1 MMNQVWNLRG
11 IYKMNSTH
19 KVTLT
24 EKQITAVTEF
34 IDCWNDV
41 QQVDQDILEEVGE
54 LLKGVVRKHKEKV
67 LKAQSK
73 RPKEEW

>member
-1 MMNQVWNLRG
+1 
-11 IYKMNSTH
+11 MNSTH
-19 KVTLT
+19 KITLT

-54 LLKGVVRKHKEKV
+54 LLKGVVRKRKEKV

>member
-1 MMNQVWNLRG
+1 
-11 IYKMNSTH
+11 MNSIH

-41 QQVDQDILEEVGE
+41 QQVDQDIIEEVGE

-67 LKAQSK
+67 LKAQYK
-73 RPKEEW
+73 VKT

>member
-1 MMNQVWNLRG
+1 
-11 IYKMNSTH
+11 
-19 KVTLT
+19 
-24 EKQITAVTEF
+24 
-34 IDCWNDV
+34 
-41 QQVDQDILEEVGE
+41 VGE